1 MALCTGKLR
10 ERQGNYNRSRHAFY
24 SCLLQLLGNKMSQKG
39 GSSKIHKNCWWFR
52 HTVEVG
58 SFPHYLQG
66 FIHPSGGFS
75 PDFWAISEWHETNF
89 IRTALEFEIVSGP
102 SCCFEIN
109 CAPWSLSPP
118 AGKLYEKPPFL
129 KKKHIAVPM
138 SSSNYII
145 KSQHVHTSISKV

>member
-109 CAPWSLSPP
+109 CAPWSLSPT
-118 AGKLYEKPPFL
+118 GWQTVWKTSISE
-129 KKKHIAVPM
+129 KKHIAVPM